1 MGALPRCQPG
11 PMPTRARAQLRKNW
25 TSRPPRG
32 RLRAIRGV
40 SPELCTEGYPWAVPE
55 ATLSPALVR
64 AEALI
69 RNVPDYP
76 QPGIIFRD
84 ITPLLADAE
93 ALRVTTEAII
103 APFAGQFDVIAGV
116 EARGFILAS
125 AAAIAAGVG
134 LIPIRK
140 AGKLP
145 RPAASVD
152 YALEYGTATIEMH
165 DDLPAGS
172 RVLLIDDVLATGGT
186 LAAGRELIERLGS
199 HVVGISVLFEI
210 DGLGGREA
218 VGDLHT
224 VFHSA

>member
-1 MGALPRCQPG
+1 
-11 PMPTRARAQLRKNW
+11 MPSA
-25 TSRPPRG
+25 
-32 RLRAIRGV
+32 
-40 SPELCTEGYPWAVPE
+40 E
-55 ATLSPALVR
+55 LSPALTR
-64 AEALI
+64 AESLI
-69 RNVPDYP
+69 RSIQDYP
-76 QPGIIFRD
+76 EPGILFRD

-103 APFAGQFDVIAGV
+103 EPYAGQFDVIAGI
-116 EARGFILAS
+116 EARGFLIAS

-152 YALEYGTATIEMH
+152 YALEYGTATVEMH
-165 DDLPAGS
+165 DDLPTGS

-186 LAAGRELIERLGS
+186 LAAGRQLIERLGS
-199 HVVGISVLFEI
+199 HVTGISVLFEI
-210 DGLGGREA
+210 DGLGGRDLI
-218 VGDLHT
+218 GDLHT

>member
-1 MGALPRCQPG
+1 MPGGAGYPYRVPAE
-11 PMPTRARAQLRKNW
+11 R
-25 TSRPPRG
+25 
-32 RLRAIRGV
+32 
-40 SPELCTEGYPWAVPE
+40 SPE
-55 ATLSPALVR
+55 LVR
-64 AEALI
+64 AESLI
-69 RNVPDYP
+69 RTVPDYP
-76 QPGIIFRD
+76 EPGVLFRD
-84 ITPLLADAE
+84 ITPLLADAA
-93 ALRVTTEAII
+93 ALRVTIDALLE
-103 APFAGQFDVIAGV
+103 PFAGRFDVVAGI
-116 EARGFILAS
+116 EARGFILAG

-186 LAAGRELIERLGS
+186 LAAGRQLIERLGS
-199 HVVGISVLFEI
+199 EVVGIAVLFEI
-210 DGLGGREA
+210 DELGGRHV

-224 VFHSA
+224 VFHS